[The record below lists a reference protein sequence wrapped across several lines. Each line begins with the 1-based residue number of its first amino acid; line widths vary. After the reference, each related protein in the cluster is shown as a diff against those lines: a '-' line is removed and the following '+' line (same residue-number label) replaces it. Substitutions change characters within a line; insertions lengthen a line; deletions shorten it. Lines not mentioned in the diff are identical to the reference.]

1 MKKLLTKAGEPRKRA
16 PGAGRKPAG
25 RSCNLPRVSKK
36 AKSLFDEIAEFRA
49 CSLARAVEIAAEVAM
64 DAMEG
69 RPINPEHYRY
79 KASSAK

>member
-1 MKKLLTKAGEPRKRA
+1 MSRKKPALTKAGEPRKRA
-16 PGAGRKPAG
+16 PGAGRKPAN
-25 RSCNLPRVSKK
+25 RPCNLPRVSRK
-36 AKSLFDEIAEFRA
+36 AKGLLDEIAEFRA

-79 KASSAK
+79 K

>member
-1 MKKLLTKAGEPRKRA
+1 MSRKKPALTKAGAPRKRA
-16 PGAGRKPAG
+16 PGAGRPSAG

-36 AKSLFDEIAEFRA
+36 AKGLFAEIAEFRG

-69 RPINPEHYRY
+69 RPISPDYHRY
-79 KASSAK
+79 K